1 MSKYGVFISR
11 SVLAVALL
19 SGTAVVL
26 DHAFGTGV
34 TKAYA
39 QQGGGGGG
47 HGGGGS
53 GSGGGGNGSGGGGG
67 GHSGGGGASGG
78 GGHSGGGGASGGGT
92 AHVSGEEAD
101 SDGRGPR
108 YGKPDESRG
117 QPVWADEGIPEV
129 ELGRLN
135 VARAPGNILDR
146 ARQELVS
153 GDYPSEITE
162 YYNKTAEELADLL
175 ASDWDLYSSYIVDSP
190 LENLAIFRDA
200 INGITTLPGV
210 TVDIDLIA
218 ITLGLASD
226 KNVIVT
232 EDTVTAMITILG
244 QDPADFDIAT
254 IAEKADDVRA
264 AALEG
269 HG

>member
-1 MSKYGVFISR
+1 MSKYGAFISR
-11 SVLAVALL
+11 SALAIALL
-19 SGTAVVL
+19 SGTAIVL
-26 DHAFGTGV
+26 EHGFDVGV
-34 TKAYA
+34 TKAQA

-47 HGGGGS
+47 HGGGG
-53 GSGGGGNGSGGGGG
+53 GNGSGGGGG
-67 GHSGGGGASGG
+67 GGQGG
-78 GGHSGGGGASGGGT
+78 GGHGDGGGGGQGGSGAGGGGT
-92 AHVSGEEAD
+92 DHVSGEEED

-108 YGKPDESRG
+108 YGKPEESRG
-117 QPVWADEGIPEV
+117 KPVWADEGIPEV

-162 YYNKTAEELADLL
+162 YYNKTAEELASLL
-175 ASDWDLYSSYIVDSP
+175 VSDWDLYSSYIVDSP

-210 TVDIDLIA
+210 TVDIDLMA

-254 IAEKADDVRA
+254 IAEKADEVRA